1 MPSILFSAVLC
12 PSASLRLIKFSLV
25 HFSPRIREVVR
36 TFDYSGAMRLSSRLP
51 PSFEPNALSA
61 ALVRLQSEGR
71 AILDLT
77 TSNPTRCGFE
87 YPEAE
92 IRVALAQPGVLA
104 YDPDPQGSR
113 SARAAI
119 AAHHGHGLRPEDL
132 LLTASTSEGY
142 GLLFKLLGD
151 PGDEVLVP
159 SPSYPLFEWLARLE
173 GLAARPVPSYFH
185 ERWHLDLG
193 ALEASMSS
201 HTRAVVVVNP
211 NNPTG
216 HFISKTEWTELTAF
230 CARHQLALLVD
241 EVFSD
246 YDLEP
251 LEDRLATALLDI
263 DPPCPVFLLSGLS
276 KVAALP
282 QLKLGW
288 IAVRGPGAAAHLEGL
303 AFLADQYLSVSAPVQ
318 AAAPTLLALA
328 SGIREQVQQR
338 LRANLTTLDGA
349 LESHPRL
356 SRLPVEGGWSV
367 LLRRPAV
374 DADEV
379 CALRLLETV
388 ATLVHPGSFF
398 DLPGDGHLVLSLLVE
413 ASTFREGLDRILP
426 LV

>member
-1 MPSILFSAVLC
+1 
-12 PSASLRLIKFSLV
+12 
-25 HFSPRIREVVR
+25 
-36 TFDYSGAMRLSSRLP
+36 MRLSSRLP
-51 PSFEPNALSA
+51 QGFEPNALTATLSRMKA
-61 ALVRLQSEGR
+61 EGR
-71 AILDLT
+71 KVLDLT
-77 TSNPTRCGFE
+77 TSNPTRCAFT

-92 IRVALAQPGVLA
+92 IRAALSGPGVLS
-104 YDPDPQGSR
+104 YDPDPQGSY
-113 SARAAI
+113 SAREAI
-119 AAHHGHGLRPEDL
+119 AAHHGHGLRAEDL

-159 SPSYPLFEWLARLE
+159 SPSYPLFDWLARLE
-173 GLAARPVPSYFH
+173 GLTARSVPSYFH

-193 ALEASMSS
+193 ALEAALSER
-201 HTRAVVVVNP
+201 TRAVVVVNP

-216 HFISKTEWTELTAF
+216 HFLSKSEWAELTSF
-230 CARHQLALLVD
+230 CAQHRLALLMD

-246 YDLEP
+246 YALEP
-251 LEDRLATALLDI
+251 AEDRLASALLDP

-288 IAVRGPGAAAHLEGL
+288 IAVRGPGAALHLEGL

-318 AAAPTLLALA
+318 AAAPALLALA
-328 SGIREQVQQR
+328 PGIRGQIQQR
-338 LRANLTTLDGA
+338 LRANLATLDGA
-349 LESHPRL
+349 LEGHSRL

-374 DADEV
+374 DADET
-379 CALRLLETV
+379 CAHRLLETA

-413 ASTFREGLDRILP
+413 ESIFREGLDRILP